1 MMEIG
6 VWLLA
11 IIVAGYVLLFCLAF
25 RMFASDSNR
34 KSVLG
39 AALLLLLIALGLLP
53 MYWLATH

>member
-1 MMEIG
+1 MLEIA
-6 VWLLA
+6 VWLVALIA
-11 IIVAGYVLLFCLAF
+11 AGYVLLFCLAF

-53 MYWLATH
+53 LCWLASQ